1 MKKSLKLGAA
11 CLGVAHF
18 YCVHAAKEV
27 PIVQTLLQAV
37 RQNQQR
43 SLHRNLPQRP
53 KQRLKIRTL
62 MRMIMML
69 NPWSSSVITRD

>member
-11 CLGVAHF
+11 CLGVALLL
-18 YCVHAAKEV
+18 CACGKGSANSTDTAAGSETESAA
-27 PIVQTLLQAV
+27 QSA
-37 RQNQQR
+37 
-43 SLHRNLPQRP
+43 S
-53 KQRLKIRTL
+53 KIRTL

>member
-11 CLGVAHF
+11 CLGVAF
-18 YCVHAAKEV
+18 
-27 PIVQTLLQAV
+27 LLCACGKGSANSTDTAAV

-69 NPWSSSVITRD
+69 NP